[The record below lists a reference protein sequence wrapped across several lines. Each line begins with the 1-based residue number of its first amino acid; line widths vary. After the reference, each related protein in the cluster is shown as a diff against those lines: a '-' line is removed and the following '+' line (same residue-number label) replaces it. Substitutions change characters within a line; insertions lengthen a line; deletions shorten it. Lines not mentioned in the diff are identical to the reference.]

1 MSDYPVPPLEEK
13 KKTNVWL
20 IIGIVLIVL
29 CCCLV
34 IFGVAAWNLGDQV
47 LQALGLY

>member
-1 MSDYPVPPLEEK
+1 MSDNQVPPLEEK
-13 KKTNVWL
+13 KKTNVGL

-34 IFGVAAWNLGDQV
+34 IFGVVAWNFGDQV
-47 LQALGLY
+47 MQALGLY